1 MVQSLNT
8 KVDFTIKAT
17 SHMGLTTYGNIM
29 IGDRAFEFYNERKVS
44 DYIQVPWEEIE
55 YIAASLLF
63 KGRKISRFV
72 IVTKDSGKYTFSSRD
87 NKALLRAVR
96 QYVDPL
102 KMVRSL
108 SFFDVIKRGVKALFK
123 RK

>member
-1 MVQSLNT
+1 MVQSLNK

-63 KGRKISRFV
+63 KGKKISRFV